1 MGKLPEEFQVAAEVA
16 EMGAEVSAS
25 ELHGLLTGWLAAGG
39 ALSADWPAQLLVD
52 PDLPKPAEDSELHKL
67 AQTTAQ
73 QLKDSEFGFQL
84 LLPDDDDDAT
94 DIELRSARLLEW
106 CSGFIG
112 GFGLG
117 GAKADSLSEDA
128 QEALQDLVAIARSDL
143 EADAESDEDA
153 LIEIEEFVKVAA
165 LLLHGEV
172 AMARDYRRQFN

>member
-16 EMGAEVSAS
+16 EMGADVSAS
-25 ELHGLLTGWLAAGG
+25 ELHGLLSGWLAAGG

-52 PDLPKPAEDSELHKL
+52 PALPKPAEDSELHKL

-73 QLKDSEFGFQL
+73 QFKDTEFGFQL

-94 DIELRSARLLEW
+94 DVALRAARLLEW
-106 CSGFIG
+106 CGGFVA

-117 GAKADSLSEDA
+117 GAKSDSLSEDG
-128 QEALQDLVAIARSDL
+128 QEALQDLVAMSRSDL
-143 EADAESDEDA
+143 EAEADSDEDA
-153 LIEIEEFVKVAA
+153 LTEIEEYVKVAA
-165 LLLHGEV
+165 LLLHSEV